1 MTSPRHA
8 RAAWAALV
16 VASGLVLLAAALLT
30 AGAVER
36 ERRAAA
42 EGAQRELDQRLG
54 LALWRMETVAAEIV
68 AVAAAR
74 PWTAW
79 NPPPTAEGTDP
90 AAARGG
96 AMTRSLALEPTPSLE
111 RLHFLLR
118 RGVVEDAAASYA
130 LRSPSVPE
138 AAARE
143 SVGLVVREGAALG
156 REAASGDAA
165 GDGTGDETRTDP
177 LPASAAGLS
186 PEAVRQERRLTE
198 FREKHAAALARL
210 APELPLDAGLP
221 LAPVA
226 EAAPARGPARSFAR
240 LGASPPGD
248 GDDASLATAAS
259 AASAADVFADVA
271 AVSPNVNE
279 QTAMR
284 SERGD
289 ETAPAYEVFEAAE
302 ADAAS
307 AGPENPSP
315 DGPAAAS
322 PDPAEALARGLSAA
336 PPTEQQVEYDNRTRI
351 AQVNAYAN
359 LTAQSAFKPEADV
372 ASPAGP
378 ADVRVGPLVPR
389 WLAFE
394 PEPTLAL
401 LRAVDIGGERTVQ
414 GLLLDWNALR
424 TRLVTASASPA
435 LGLRLAPAREP
446 APAAWQNRL
455 ATLPVEVWP
464 AAAAPAGALSPAF
477 VRALVFGWLGLAAAC
492 AAIAAVLART
502 LALSNRRAAFA
513 RAVAHELRTPL
524 TSLRLSADIL
534 GRLLRDEPAA
544 SPSHR
549 AAGAVQEQALRLS
562 QVVDALLAD
571 AGLSADAGEGS
582 AGQVGLAAGELLRQV
597 AEAVRPIAEGAGLRV
612 VVEGAALD
620 GAGSPAAVRTSP
632 AAVLRVFGNLAT
644 NTVRHATPPATCV
657 HLRAAWRGRW
667 LEITYADDGPGLPP
681 GAWGS
686 ARGLG
691 LPLSR
696 RLARLAGGRLAWV
709 GPGRGAAFRLRLPG
723 VRGGGPG
730 RRGGGRRTIGG
741 RSGADAGRR
750 GFYTSPHPAGPNVP
764 RPGR

>member
-96 AMTRSLALEPTPSLE
+96 ATTRSLALEPTPSLE

-130 LRSPSVPE
+130 LRSAGDPE

-143 SVGLVVREGAALG
+143 AVGLVVREGAA
-156 REAASGDAA
+156 E
-165 GDGTGDETRTDP
+165 DGTGDETRTDP

-221 LAPVA
+221 LALLA
-226 EAAPARGPARSFAR
+226 EAAPAQEPGRGPARSFAR
-240 LGASPPGD
+240 LGASPPG
-248 GDDASLATAAS
+248 GEDDAALTTAAS

-271 AVSPNVNE
+271 DVSPNANE
-279 QTAMR
+279 QTAIR

-289 ETAPAYEVFEAAE
+289 EMAPASEAFEAAE

-307 AGPENPSP
+307 PDSETTASASAGSAKAGSAKAGSASP
-315 DGPAAAS
+315 DPANRDPANADPS
-322 PDPAEALARGLSAA
+322 NPDPAEALARGLIAA

-351 AQVNAYAN
+351 AKVNAYAN

-657 HLRAAWRGRW
+657 HLGAAWRGRW

-709 GPGRGAAFRLRLPG
+709 RPGLGAAFRLRLPG

-730 RRGGGRRTIGG
+730 GAGLGAGLGAANDRRSVGG
-741 RSGADAGRR
+741 
-750 GFYTSPHPAGPNVP
+750 
-764 RPGR
+764 